1 MPRHKNFEIKTP
13 ISNFKEVRSFAKNLY
28 IHYKKKNFII
38 EYQKDIYFKI
48 QSGRLK
54 LRIINKKIGE
64 LILYDRKETKK
75 LRVSKYIISRTEDF
89 KNLNTIL
96 SNFFKVI
103 VIVEKLREIYI
114 FNNIRIHL
122 DKVKNLGEFLE
133 FEIIYN
139 NFNKAKKQM
148 IFLIDYFKLD
158 KHKFINHSY
167 SDLLLE
173 KNKLK
178 GK

>member
-1 MPRHKNFEIKTP
+1 LPKHKNYEIKTP
-13 ISNFKEVRSFAKNLY
+13 ISNFNEIRSIVKNLSGQFKN
-28 IHYKKKNFII
+28 KKSTM
-38 EYQKDIYFKI
+38 EYQKDIYFRTL
-48 QSGRLK
+48 SGRLK
-54 LRIINKKIGE
+54 LRVINNRFGE
-64 LILYDRKETKK
+64 LIFYNRKESKK
-75 LRVSKYIISRTEDF
+75 LRVSKYIISKTEDY
-89 KNLNTIL
+89 KNLNAIL
-96 SNFFKVI
+96 SNFFKVV
-103 VIVEKLREIYI
+103 VIVEKIREIYI
-114 FNNIRIHL
+114 FDNIRIHL

-139 NFNKAKKQM
+139 DFNKVKKQM
-148 IFLIDYFKLD
+148 KLLIDYFNLD